1 MATIERRGAGQFRAI
16 IRRKGYPPQ
25 RRTFKSRAAA
35 EAWARA
41 EEAAMDRCQWEDA
54 CEARRTTLADA
65 LDRYALEVTPL
76 KRGAPQEQVRIRA
89 WKTHA
94 LASRPLASIRG
105 ADLAAWRDARL
116 KVAGANTVRLEL
128 AVLSHLFTV
137 ARTDWGMGVGNPARD
152 VRLPPMPPGMDRRIS
167 REEERDLAAKL
178 TSPTR
183 EAFTLALE
191 TAMRRGEL
199 AGLEWSRVELER
211 RVVRLPRTKNGHPR
225 DVPLSPRAVQV
236 LKGMGQGSGHVFGTP
251 AVAAEDFSRQVGEVA
266 RALGFAGV
274 TFHTTRH
281 EATSRLFER
290 GLSIVEVATITGHRT
305 LAMLRR
311 YVHLRAEDLAAK
323 LAA

>member
-1 MATIERRGAGQFRAI
+1 MASISRRGVGQFRARV
-16 IRRKGYPPQ
+16 RRNGHPPLT
-25 RRTFKSRAAA
+25 RTFKSRAAA
-35 EAWARA
+35 EAWARDQ
-41 EEAAMDRCQWEDA
+41 EAAMDRGHWTDSR
-54 CEARRTTLADA
+54 EAERTTLAEA
-65 LDRYALEVTPL
+65 LDRYAREVSAL
-76 KRGAPQEQVRIRA
+76 KRGARQETARIAR
-89 WKTHA
+89 WKAHA
-94 LASRPLASIRG
+94 LAARPLASIRG

-116 KVAGANTVRLEL
+116 EAVGANTVRLEL

-199 AGLEWSRVELER
+199 AGLEWSRVDLER

-251 AVAAEDFSRQVGEVA
+251 AVAAEDFSRQVGEAA

-305 LAMLRR
+305 LSQLRR
-311 YVHLRAEDLAAK
+311 YTHLRAEDLAQK